1 MAATPPRITVFEKR
15 TLSHRVRAA
24 VTVAFVTAIYS
35 WKFAYL
41 QQAPKSRE
49 SSLTREDRRTFRLRR
64 RFVAGATAG
73 YIASKYSL
81 AEAASRRLDFIY
93 ADLCA
98 AWSNFLIAA
107 DAATDTKGLSR
118 ADSSHLLRLCFDAMF
133 EPVEALASDQVRSIV
148 TARYLAVF
156 QLPYVRQSQPSRFP
170 GGPDFR
176 LERYAVRMASDIG
189 DDIAKLCRCP
199 FAERFQDAFQGAVEL
214 FFTRTLDL
222 MAGQLATLDQ
232 SRVDDEHHWG
242 WYKDVLQNKFTNVL
256 LSPISLFVNPGA
268 RRNPEETMREC
279 FRLISLN
286 FFHRQVLDDLLDFDE
301 DLESFTANSLIYIL
315 VSQGRVSAVAAQ
327 GNPCEESAA
336 ALRRE
341 LDRSGL
347 LIPEFQIEPGS
358 ETFEQAEWA
367 QSGKAPCK
375 PDSVTALVRRALINK
390 PGDKAMPLEEL
401 LQQCQ
406 RRKKALLDAWAARDL
421 RAVTEIVEGSGVAAR
436 ILDGITARAD
446 RREIEQRLE
455 RLLDDP
461 GIREIMYVY
470 YSRTLRT
477 YEKCVRKWRS
487 RGADPRTQT
496 TG

>member
-1 MAATPPRITVFEKR
+1 MGATPPRITVFEQR

-35 WKFAYL
+35 WKFVCL
-41 QQAPKSRE
+41 QQTPKSQG
-49 SSLTREDRRTFRLRR
+49 SSLTRQDRRRFRLRR

-81 AEAASRRLDFIY
+81 AEAASRHMNFIY

-98 AWSNFLIAA
+98 AWSNFLVAA
-107 DAATDTKGLSR
+107 DAATDTKGLSK
-118 ADSSHLLRLCFDAMF
+118 ADTRHLLRLCFDAMF
-133 EPVEALASDQVRSIV
+133 EPVEALATDPVRSAV
-148 TARYLAVF
+148 TARYLGVF
-156 QLPYVRQSQPSRFP
+156 QLPYDGRPQPSGVP
-170 GGPDFR
+170 DGPDFR

-189 DDIAKLCRCP
+189 KDIVELCRCP
-199 FAERFQDAFQGAVEL
+199 FAERFQDAFEGALQL

-232 SRVDDEHHWG
+232 SCVDDEHHWG

-256 LSPISLFVNPGA
+256 LAPISLFVNPGA

-301 DLESFTANSLIYIL
+301 DLASFTANSLVYIL
-315 VSQGRVSAVAAQ
+315 VSQGRVADVAAQ
-327 GNPCEESAA
+327 DNSFEDGVAVC
-336 ALRRE
+336 RE
-341 LDRSGL
+341 LSRFGL
-347 LIPEFQIEPGS
+347 LLPEFQIEPGS
-358 ETFEQAEWA
+358 DLFEQSEWA
-367 QSGKAPCK
+367 QSGKSSCK
-375 PDSVTALVRRALINK
+375 PGSVAALVRHALTNG
-390 PGDKAMPLEEL
+390 PGEKTASLEEL
-401 LQQCQ
+401 FARCL

-421 RAVTEIVEGSGVAAR
+421 RTVTEIVEGSGVAAR
-436 ILDGITARAD
+436 ILDSITARAD

-470 YSRTLRT
+470 YIRTLRT

-487 RGADPRTQT
+487 SRAGPQTQT
-496 TG
+496 AG

>member
-1 MAATPPRITVFEKR
+1 MGATPPRITVFEQR
-15 TLSHRVRAA
+15 TLSHRARAA

-35 WKFAYL
+35 WKFACL
-41 QQAPKSRE
+41 QQAPKS
-49 SSLTREDRRTFRLRR
+49 LTRQDRRRFRLRR

-81 AEAASRRLDFIY
+81 AEAGSRRMNFIY

-98 AWSNFLIAA
+98 AWSNFLVAA
-107 DAATDTKGLSR
+107 DAATDAKGLSK
-118 ADSSHLLRLCFDAMF
+118 ADTRHLLRLCFDAMF
-133 EPVEALASDQVRSIV
+133 EPVEARASDRVRSAV
-148 TARYLAVF
+148 TARYLEVF
-156 QLPYVRQSQPSRFP
+156 QFPYDGRSQPGSVP
-170 GGPDFR
+170 DGPDFR

-189 DDIAKLCRCP
+189 KDIAELCRCP
-199 FAERFQDAFQGAVEL
+199 FAEHFQDAFQGALQL

-232 SRVDDEHHWG
+232 SCLDNEHHWG

-256 LSPISLFVNPGA
+256 LAPISLFVNPGA

-301 DLESFTANSLIYIL
+301 DLASFTANSLVYIL
-315 VSQGRVSAVAAQ
+315 VSQGRVADAAAQ
-327 GNPCEESAA
+327 DNPFEDGVAMC
-336 ALRRE
+336 RE
-341 LDRSGL
+341 LSRFGL
-347 LIPEFQIEPGS
+347 LAPEFQIEPGS
-358 ETFEQAEWA
+358 DVLEQSEWA
-367 QSGKAPCK
+367 QSGKSPCT
-375 PDSVTALVRRALINK
+375 PGSVAALVKCALSNG
-390 PGDKAMPLEEL
+390 PSEETSS
-401 LQQCQ
+401 LQELFAQCL

-446 RREIEQRLE
+446 RHEIEQRLE

-470 YSRTLRT
+470 YIRTLRT

-487 RGADPRTQT
+487 RHAGPQIQPA
-496 TG
+496 G

>member
-1 MAATPPRITVFEKR
+1 MGATPPRITVFEQR
-15 TLSHRVRAA
+15 TLSHRARAA

-35 WKFAYL
+35 WKFACL
-41 QQAPKSRE
+41 QQAPKS
-49 SSLTREDRRTFRLRR
+49 LTRQDRRRFRLRR

-81 AEAASRRLDFIY
+81 AEAGSRRMNFIY

-98 AWSNFLIAA
+98 AWSNFLVAA
-107 DAATDTKGLSR
+107 DAATDAKGLSK
-118 ADSSHLLRLCFDAMF
+118 ADTRHLLRLCFDAMF
-133 EPVEALASDQVRSIV
+133 EPVEARASDRVRSAV
-148 TARYLAVF
+148 TARYLEVF
-156 QLPYVRQSQPSRFP
+156 QFPYDGRSQPGSVP
-170 GGPDFR
+170 DGPDFR

-189 DDIAKLCRCP
+189 KDIAELCRCP
-199 FAERFQDAFQGAVEL
+199 FAEHFQDAFQGALQL

-232 SRVDDEHHWG
+232 SCLDNEHHWG

-256 LSPISLFVNPGA
+256 LAPISLFVNPGA

-301 DLESFTANSLIYIL
+301 DLASFTANSLVYIL
-315 VSQGRVSAVAAQ
+315 VSQGRVADAAAQ
-327 GNPCEESAA
+327 DNTFEDGVAMC
-336 ALRRE
+336 RE
-341 LDRSGL
+341 LSRFGL
-347 LIPEFQIEPGS
+347 LAPEFQIEPGS
-358 ETFEQAEWA
+358 DVLEQSEWA
-367 QSGKAPCK
+367 QSGKSPCT
-375 PDSVTALVRRALINK
+375 PGSVAALVRCALSNG
-390 PGDKAMPLEEL
+390 PSEETSS
-401 LQQCQ
+401 LQELFAQCL

-446 RREIEQRLE
+446 RHEIEQRLE

-470 YSRTLRT
+470 YIRTLRT

-487 RGADPRTQT
+487 RHAGPQIQPA
-496 TG
+496 G

>member
-1 MAATPPRITVFEKR
+1 MDATTPRITVFEQR
-15 TLSHRVRAA
+15 TLSHRIRAA
-24 VTVAFVTAIYS
+24 MTVAVVTAIYS
-35 WKFAYL
+35 WKFAHL
-41 QQAPKSRE
+41 HHAPKSRE

-81 AEAASRRLDFIY
+81 ADAASRRMNFIY

-118 ADSSHLLRLCFDAMF
+118 ADSRHLLRLCFDAMF
-133 EPVEALASDQVRSIV
+133 EPVATLSSDQLRSAV

-156 QLPYVRQSQPSRFP
+156 QLPYDRRSQPSSFP

-189 DDIAKLCRCP
+189 KDIVKLCRCP
-199 FAERFQDAFQGAVEL
+199 FAERFQDAFQDGLQL

-232 SRVDDEHHWG
+232 SCVDDEHHWG

-315 VSQGRVSAVAAQ
+315 VSQGRVAAVAAQ
-327 GNPCEESAA
+327 GNPCEEGT
-336 ALRRE
+336 ALCRE
-341 LDRSGL
+341 LSRSGL

-358 ETFEQAEWA
+358 EALEQGEWA
-367 QSGKAPCK
+367 QSGKPPGK
-375 PDSVTALVRRALINK
+375 PDRGAALVRRALINR
-390 PGDKAMPLEEL
+390 PSDKAMPLEQL
-401 LQQCQ
+401 LEQCLQ
-406 RRKKALLDAWAARDL
+406 RKTALLDAWARRDL

-436 ILDGITARAD
+436 ILDSISARAD
-446 RREIEQRLE
+446 RLEIEQMLE
-455 RLLDDP
+455 RLLDDH

-470 YSRTLRT
+470 YIRTLRT
-477 YEKCVRKWRS
+477 YERCARKWRS
-487 RGADPRTQT
+487 RGADLQTRTA
-496 TG
+496 G

>member
-1 MAATPPRITVFEKR
+1 MGATPPRIAVFEQR
-15 TLSHRVRAA
+15 TLSHRIRAA
-24 VTVAFVTAIYS
+24 MTVAVVTAIYS

-41 QQAPKSRE
+41 QQAPRSRQ
-49 SSLTREDRRTFRLRR
+49 STLTRRDRRTFRLRR

-73 YIASKYSL
+73 YIAGKYSL
-81 AEAASRRLDFIY
+81 AEAASRRMNFIY

-107 DAATDTKGLSR
+107 DAATDTKGLSGEESR
-118 ADSSHLLRLCFDAMF
+118 HLLRLCFDAMF
-133 EPVEALASDQVRSIV
+133 EPVEALASDQVRSAV
-148 TARYLAVF
+148 TSRYLAVF
-156 QLPYVRQSQPSRFP
+156 QLPYERQSQPSHFP

-199 FAERFQDAFQGAVEL
+199 FAERFQDAFQGALQL

-232 SRVDDEHHWG
+232 SCVDDEHHWG

-315 VSQGRVSAVAAQ
+315 VSQGRVATAAAQ
-327 GNPCEESAA
+327 SNPCEESAA
-336 ALRRE
+336 LCRE
-341 LDRSGL
+341 LSRSGL

-358 ETFEQAEWA
+358 EALEEAQWA
-367 QSGKAPCK
+367 QSGEPPCK
-375 PDSVTALVRRALINK
+375 PDRVAALVRCALINK
-390 PGDKAMPLEEL
+390 PSDKAMPLEEL
-401 LQQCQ
+401 LEQCL
-406 RRKKALLDAWAARDL
+406 RRKTALLDAWARRDL
-421 RAVTEIVEGSGVAAR
+421 RAVTEIVEESGVAAR
-436 ILDGITARAD
+436 ILDSISARAD
-446 RREIEQRLE
+446 RLEIEQRLE
-455 RLLDDP
+455 RLLDDH

-470 YSRTLRT
+470 YIRTLRT
-477 YEKCVRKWRS
+477 YEKCVRKWHARA
-487 RGADPRTQT
+487 ADPQPRTA
-496 TG
+496 G